1 MKDLI
6 RIRSLISA
14 EVEALLNQQV
24 KKEAYVFIYI
34 FINGIMV

>member
-24 KKEAYVFIYI
+24 KKEAILHPYI
-34 FINGIMV
+34 